1 MDNVKYHSSLPEN
14 DIVGGFTEFNNVDF
28 ILNADAGRS
37 LILGSVRFEGDLK
50 IFQTGTT
57 LVADDKRI
65 TMDNHVSM
73 NSVIENAS
81 TIFSTQGQIENLDNY
96 GRYVKMVS
104 TATSSEDDLHS
115 SASLP
120 ALRCPDVRQT
130 EYLLKSRNTKSQN
143 STLVIQ
149 PDFSV
154 KPKICLNRP
163 EVGSSIPFSATGA
176 IRVQFKL
183 ARNVAVLYGADAGV
197 GATADPSY
205 LLENL
210 RMTYKTIPSPANDGA
225 ILYRTLSN
233 NQSLESNNASIST
246 AIPAVVS
253 AISATF
259 MTQSKENTFG
269 SNNYLLERP
278 VGINN
283 IQMNYNDS
291 SNAFQTFRL
300 DNQQE
305 IITNYLASMR
315 SAGINGCKL
324 NNLDSNDCFGAG
336 IDFKD
341 NLDFSDGR
349 KFSMEIDSGIT
360 NASPVILYLYFHSKI
375 PVGLSKAEKK

>member
-37 LILGSVRFEGDLK
+37 LILGSVRFEGDLS
-50 IFQTGTT
+50 IFETGTT
-57 LVADDKRI
+57 LVADATRI
-65 TMDNHVSM
+65 TMDNFVAM
-73 NSVIENAS
+73 NSVIENS
-81 TIFSTQGQIENLDNY
+81 SVVLSNQGQIENIDNY
-96 GRYVKMVS
+96 GRFVKMVS
-104 TATSSEDDLHS
+104 TATSSADDLHS
-115 SASLP
+115 SSALP
-120 ALRCPDVRQT
+120 ALRAPDIRQT
-130 EYLLKSRNTKSQN
+130 EYLLKTRNSKSQN
-143 STLVIQ
+143 STYTVQ

-154 KPKICLNRP
+154 KPMICLNRP
-163 EVGSSIPFSATGA
+163 QAGATIPFSSTGA

-183 ARNVAVLYGADAGV
+183 ARNVAVLFGAAAGV
-197 GATADPSY
+197 GGTADPSY

-225 ILYRTLSN
+225 IMYRALSS

-246 AIPAVVS
+246 SIPAVIS
-253 AISATF
+253 AVSATF
-259 MTQSKENTFG
+259 MDQNKENTFG
-269 SNNYLLERP
+269 SNNFLLQRP
-278 VGINN
+278 IGINN

-305 IITNYLASMR
+305 ILTNYLDSMQ

-336 IDFKD
+336 INFKE

-349 KFSMEIDSGIT
+349 KFSMEIDSAINNT
-360 NASPVILYLYFHSKI
+360 NPVILYLYFHSVI
-375 PVGLSKAEKK
+375 PVGLSK

>member
-14 DIVGGFTEFNNVDF
+14 DIVGGFTEFANVDF
-28 ILNADAGRS
+28 ILNADVGRS

-50 IFQTGTT
+50 VFQTGTT
-57 LVADDKRI
+57 VVADATRI
-65 TMDNHVSM
+65 TMDNFVGMH
-73 NSVIENAS
+73 SVIENS
-81 TIFSTQGQIENLDNY
+81 SVVLSTQGQIENIDNY
-96 GRYVKMVS
+96 GRFVKMIS
-104 TATSSEDDLHS
+104 TATSSADDLHS
-115 SASLP
+115 SSSLP
-120 ALRCPDVRQT
+120 ALRAPDVRQT
-130 EYLLKSRNTKSQN
+130 EYLLKTRNSKSAN
-143 STLVIQ
+143 STYTVQ

-154 KPKICLNRP
+154 KPMICLNRSQ
-163 EVGSSIPFSATGA
+163 VGSTVPFSSTGA

-183 ARNVAVLYGADAGV
+183 ARNVAVLFGANAGV
-197 GATADPSY
+197 APTADPSY

-210 RMTYKTIPSPANDGA
+210 RMTYKTIPSPQNDGA
-225 ILYRTLSN
+225 IMYRALSS

-246 AIPAVVS
+246 SIPAVVN

-305 IITNYLASMR
+305 IITNYLESMR

-336 IDFKD
+336 INFND

-360 NASPVILYLYFHSKI
+360 NASPVILYLYFHSSI
-375 PVGLSKAEKK
+375 PVGLSKA